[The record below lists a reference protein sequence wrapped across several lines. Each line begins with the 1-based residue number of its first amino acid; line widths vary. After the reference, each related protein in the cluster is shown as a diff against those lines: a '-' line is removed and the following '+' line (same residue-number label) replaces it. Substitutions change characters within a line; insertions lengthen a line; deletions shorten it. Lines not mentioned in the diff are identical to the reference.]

1 VQYWLPSYD
10 INRVIERGIKETNGI
25 PEYLQSGIED
35 TIMNGI
41 KETLP
46 QPFHTDDIIEDILES
61 GVKETKPMDEWVNS
75 GRIIDLF
82 IDGSVKETKPLPSQD
97 GNKDWSEY
105 SRGRED
111 RTKPHTEY
119 VDDAIKLGD
128 KL

>member
-1 VQYWLPSYD
+1 
-10 INRVIERGIKETNGI
+10 
-25 PEYLQSGIED
+25 
-35 TIMNGI
+35 MNGI

-46 QPFHTDDIIEDILES
+46 QPFHTDDIIEDIVES
-61 GVKETKPMDEWVNS
+61 GIKQTKPMDDWYSS

-82 IDGSVKETKPLPSQD
+82 IDGAVKETKPLPAQD

-105 SRGRED
+105 SHGRED

-119 VDDAIKLGD
+119 VNDVINKGD